1 MMEES
6 SVLRRQLTELAEMCQ
21 EFAKKL
27 SEKEQQLSKQQQ
39 VTVDNA
45 LEKVNDFSVND
56 LSLLSILSFWSLLLN
71 DVLPLL
77 TVFVIGV
84 TALY

>member
-1 MMEES
+1 MEES